1 MTRGLALELAKYNVQ
16 VNAVAPGYVITA
28 LNGEELNNPVIRD
41 KIFGKT
47 PMRRYADARE
57 VASTVLYLSSDES
70 SFVTG
75 SVYSVDGGWTAQ

>member
-1 MTRGLALELAKYNVQ
+1 
-16 VNAVAPGYVITA
+16 
-28 LNGEELNNPVIRD
+28 
-41 KIFGKT
+41 
-47 PMRRYADARE
+47 MRRYADARE